1 MLYVILISSL
11 VVDPAWHSPPNRQ
24 PFCPLNFGQNL
35 PLCMNFKVALFPVD
49 GTHDGRPAGGRVGI
63 FEDGNQ
69 LAAPEAERRGDG
81 IDD

>member
-11 VVDPAWHSPPNRQ
+11 VVDLWHSPLNRQ
-24 PFCPLNFGQNL
+24 PFRPLNFGQNL

-69 LAAPEAERRGDG
+69 LAAPEAERRGDS